1 MTRLSFA
8 VTDEIDQHEEVEI
21 ALKQLDATMR
31 NQEEKFSLAKESWLL
46 FSIAMPAVAVQFSV
60 LFIFPQTAST
70 VGRQLGTEAL
80 AGFSLASLTGNLTIL
95 SVMVGALTA
104 ADTLMPRAFGTGSYK
119 EMARLAV
126 RAFVMCTLLLIPP
139 IIPLFTTMEWIF
151 EKLGQDPVASKLAS
165 QWIRVYLL
173 GVPAML
179 CFRVAQSFLNAQ
191 HVVMPLV
198 TASIISCFLVHPLL
212 LRWIVPALGF
222 VGSGVAVTVTQTLMA
237 ILVFLYMYIK
247 PEHHPETWPALS
259 LKFWKE
265 SLQPRPVAQF
275 MTLSLGGVLSLSE
288 WWFWE
293 TNCFIVGSFGIVPL
307 CVHTIAYNLVPLLFM
322 IPLGISIGLTVRMG
336 TVLATDV
343 PRAKKMAA
351 WCMGFTIIVGGIVS
365 SVLYLSRVPIV
376 LLFTNDPEVLQGC
389 VDIWPKL
396 CVYVFILYI
405 FGINSAILRALG
417 MQWHVA
423 AIVFGI
429 CWFLA
434 LPTIV
439 YFSIYRGGG
448 LDAIW
453 TILPFFYIVMQV
465 LLVMCY
471 MNCSWED
478 IGQGIREEHLKRQNS
493 INKGETDAEKA
504 VHEET
509 PLL

>member
-1 MTRLSFA
+1 
-8 VTDEIDQHEEVEI
+8 
-21 ALKQLDATMR
+21 
-31 NQEEKFSLAKESWLL
+31 
-46 FSIAMPAVAVQFSV
+46 
-60 LFIFPQTAST
+60 
-70 VGRQLGTEAL
+70 
-80 AGFSLASLTGNLTIL
+80 
-95 SVMVGALTA
+95 
-104 ADTLMPRAFGTGSYK
+104 
-119 EMARLAV
+119 
-126 RAFVMCTLLLIPP
+126 
-139 IIPLFTTMEWIF
+139 
-151 EKLGQDPVASKLAS
+151 
-165 QWIRVYLL
+165 
-173 GVPAML
+173 
-179 CFRVAQSFLNAQ
+179 
-191 HVVMPLV
+191 
-198 TASIISCFLVHPLL
+198 
-212 LRWIVPALGF
+212 
-222 VGSGVAVTVTQTLMA
+222 
-237 ILVFLYMYIK
+237 
-247 PEHHPETWPALS
+247 
-259 LKFWKE
+259 
-265 SLQPRPVAQF
+265 
-275 MTLSLGGVLSLSE
+275 
-288 WWFWE
+288 
-293 TNCFIVGSFGIVPL
+293 
-307 CVHTIAYNLVPLLFM
+307 M

-365 SVLYLSRVPIV
+365 SVLYLLRVPIV